1 MQNGR
6 LNLEHKF
13 TARQYMVKN
22 DFEFFHTKDEL
33 PPNVEYHNHDF
44 YEIFFYMSGRV
55 TYIIEGKFYRLK
67 PGDIILINNKELH
80 RTIIEGGE
88 SYERIV
94 LWVKP
99 DYVTNLNT
107 DSTDLT
113 MCFESS
119 ARKKYN
125 LLRPDTETMAYLKT
139 IVQKLEKAYYNSG
152 FGSEVL
158 KNAYINELIVYLNKA
173 YLYTKDEEIEV
184 DIEYNQKISNI
195 IKYINTNLESELTL
209 EKLSAQF
216 YISKYHLLREFKK
229 YTGFTI
235 HRFIQKKRLIMAR
248 MLLKENVKVSEV
260 SMLCGFGDYS
270 NFIRTFKRE
279 YGISPKVFAREI
291 SQEYVRNG

>member
-1 MQNGR
+1 M
-6 LNLEHKF
+6 EHKF
-13 TARQYMVKN
+13 TSRQYMVKN
-22 DFEFFHTKDEL
+22 DFEFFHTREEL

-44 YEIFFYMSGRV
+44 YEIFFYISGKV
-55 TYIIEGKFYRLK
+55 TYIIEGKSYRLK
-67 PGDIILINNKELH
+67 PGDIILINNRELH
-80 RTIIEGGE
+80 RTIIESGE
-88 SYERIV
+88 DYERIV
-94 LWVKP
+94 IWIKP
-99 DYVTNLNT
+99 DYITNLNT

-119 ARKKYN
+119 AKKKYN
-125 LLRPDTETMAYLKT
+125 LLRPDTETLAYLKS

-152 FGSEVL
+152 FGCEVL
-158 KNAYINELIVYLNKA
+158 KNAYINELVVYLNKA
-173 YLYTKDEEIEV
+173 YLYTKDEEIEE

-195 IKYINTNLESELTL
+195 IKYINANLDSELSL
-209 EKLSAQF
+209 ENISAQF

-248 MLLKENVKVSEV
+248 MLLKEDVKVSEV
-260 SMLCGFGDYS
+260 SMICGFGDYS

-291 SQEYVRNG
+291 IQERGV